1 MTQKIRIDVGF
12 FLSFEKNQECKKD
25 KNISNNLC
33 ILYVLLTSM
42 KINIFNV
49 KLMNKNFMK
58 YLQKWLMMNMCQG
71 NINIAKLTFYMSR
84 NFQGGP

>member
-1 MTQKIRIDVGF
+1 
-12 FLSFEKNQECKKD
+12 
-25 KNISNNLC
+25 
-33 ILYVLLTSM
+33 M

-49 KLMNKNFMK
+49 KLINKNFMK
-58 YLQKWLMMNMCQG
+58 QKWLMMNMCQG

>member
-1 MTQKIRIDVGF
+1 MVLLHILSLQLAVRIIAFVVDAVVGEILMTQKIRIDVGF

-25 KNISNNLC
+25 KNISNKLC

-49 KLMNKNFMK
+49 KLMNKNFMNK
-58 YLQKWLMMNMCQG
+58 NC
-71 NINIAKLTFYMSR
+71 
-84 NFQGGP
+84 